1 LKITGTT
8 ELLDIPLIN
17 KDIGIK
23 SYKFEV
29 YISGYYS
36 DPITDSALYKS
47 VKITI
52 IYTNKQTCFTLVI
65 NNLFKA
71 ILGF

>member
-1 LKITGTT
+1 LRITGTT

-17 KDIGIK
+17 KDTGIK
-23 SYKFEV
+23 SYEFEV

-36 DPITDSALYKS
+36 DPITDPALYKL

-52 IYTNKQTCFTLVI
+52 IYINKQTCFILVT
-65 NNLFKA
+65 NNLFKI
-71 ILGF
+71 ILGS

>member
-1 LKITGTT
+1 LRIIGTT

-17 KDIGIK
+17 KDTGIE

-36 DPITDSALYKS
+36 DPVADPALYKS
-47 VKITI
+47 VKTTI
-52 IYTNKQTCFTLVI
+52 IYINK
-65 NNLFKA
+65 
-71 ILGF
+71 